1 MKNTNVF
8 RYVALN
14 LDLNQAY
21 EIETDK
27 IYKVGQKVNIWDS
40 ADRKTYAIRVLRIEG
55 TVYNKSAR
63 EMEEKR
69 KEAVA

>member
-27 IYKVGQKVNIWDS
+27 LYKVGQKVNIWDS
-40 ADRKTYAIRVLRIEG
+40 ADRKTYAVRVLRIEG

>member
-63 EMEEKR
+63 EIEEKR